1 MKTSFLLFVAF
12 AISFA
17 ATIAFTNPE
26 VLSFDSDTTTS
37 AKAESISAQ
46 PETAKPETAKPRRKK
61 TKRRKS
67 DASSSGSD
75 LDSILKSFNA
85 PREKMSKRV
94 RSAPSLDVSGWK
106 NSRPLRIDSLK
117 GRIVVLNF
125 WTTWCGYCVDA
136 IPHNKTLARKYGN
149 KGVVLIGV
157 CTSKGT
163 ELMSKIAKENN
174 IRYPIAAD
182 NNRNTGKAYKIK
194 AYPRYC
200 VIDANGNLRFEDL
213 KKREVEAAIQFLLK

>member
-1 MKTSFLLFVAF
+1 MKPSFLLFVAF
-12 AISFA
+12 AISFVT
-17 ATIAFTNPE
+17 TIAFTNPE
-26 VLSFDSDTTTS
+26 ILSLDSGNTT
-37 AKAESISAQ
+37 K
-46 PETAKPETAKPRRKK
+46 
-61 TKRRKS
+61 
-67 DASSSGSD
+67 SSSGSD
-75 LDSILKSFNA
+75 LFDV

-94 RSAPSLDVSGWK
+94 QSAPSLDVSGWE
-106 NSRPLRIDSLK
+106 NSRPLSIDSLK
-117 GRIVVLNF
+117 GKIVVLNF

-136 IPHNKTLARKYGN
+136 IPHNKTLVQKYGN
-149 KGVVLIGV
+149 KDVVLIGV

-163 ELMSKIAKENN
+163 ERMSKIAKENN
-174 IRYPIAAD
+174 VRYPIVAD

>member
-1 MKTSFLLFVAF
+1 MKPSFLLFVAF
-12 AISFA
+12 AISFVT
-17 ATIAFTNPE
+17 TIAFTNPE
-26 VLSFDSDTTTS
+26 ILSFNSDNTT
-37 AKAESISAQ
+37 
-46 PETAKPETAKPRRKK
+46 
-61 TKRRKS
+61 
-67 DASSSGSD
+67 SGSD
-75 LDSILKSFNA
+75 LDSIPKSFDV

-94 RSAPSLDVSGWK
+94 QSAPSLDVSGWE
-106 NSRPLRIDSLK
+106 NSRPLSIDSLK
-117 GRIVVLNF
+117 GKIVVLNF

-182 NNRNTGKAYKIK
+182 YNRNTGKAYKIK